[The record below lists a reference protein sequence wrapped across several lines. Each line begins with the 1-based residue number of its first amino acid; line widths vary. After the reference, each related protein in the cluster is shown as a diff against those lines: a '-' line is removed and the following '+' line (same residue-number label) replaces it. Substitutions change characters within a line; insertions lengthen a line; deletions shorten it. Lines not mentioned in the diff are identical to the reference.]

1 MVSHQMAQLSYNHT
15 FPVRCHRWDT
25 RLSACCSFKSSC
37 VRKGLTWEVHEG
49 KLMPDETN
57 IVVKVCVRAD
67 LRTEWECLAQ
77 VMKNHH
83 AKLVLD
89 RCCSQL
95 SAAIEVLGSLY
106 AEVQKLGY
114 GARHITDRKH
124 RTVRE
129 TDFVVVQNK
138 VSQPIQTFL
147 LEDGTTRGDHPLLQA
162 FSHASYHFSDG
173 EYVIS
178 GMKGLARGTRH
189 GEKAYTLTSF
199 ACHSRSLQ
207 FGSNDLGEE
216 GIKLFFENHQ
226 CTDLCVRMKIYG
238 VDHVL
243 PSAPPPDEF
252 SDENS
257 GWL

>member
-1 MVSHQMAQLSYNHT
+1 MVCGLSTTSSALRPVPCELVCPSHAKKRRQDGQDEEEASEMRPKTWRHSGLSEDGSVVLQPH
-15 FPVRCHRWDT
+15 
-25 RLSACCSFKSSC
+25 LSRQVPPMGHKTVGMLLLQIELCPQ
-37 VRKGLTWEVHEG
+37 GLTWEVHEG

-57 IVVKVCVRAD
+57 IVVK
-67 LRTEWECLAQ
+67 
-77 VMKNHH
+77 
-83 AKLVLD
+83 
-89 RCCSQL
+89 
-95 SAAIEVLGSLY
+95 
-106 AEVQKLGY
+106 KLGY

-147 LEDGTTRGDHPLLQA
+147 LVDGTTRGDHPLLQA

-243 PSAPPPDEF
+243 PSAPPPDDF
-252 SDENS
+252 SDESS